1 MCGIR
6 KAGKSVSLFP
16 SLLELK
22 TLPSIA
28 WKIESLHL
36 DIFSMEMVLNFI
48 FWKGFQNY
56 SDFFFFKP

>member
-22 TLPSIA
+22 TLSSIA
-28 WKIESLHL
+28 WKNESVHL
-36 DIFSMEMVLNFI
+36 DIFSMEMALIFI
-48 FWKGFQNY
+48 FLKGFQNY
-56 SDFFFFKP
+56 SDIFYFKP

>member
-22 TLPSIA
+22 TLPSVD
-28 WKIESLHL
+28 WKNETIHL
-36 DIFSMEMVLNFI
+36 DIFSMEMALIFI
-48 FWKGFQNY
+48 F
-56 SDFFFFKP
+56 